1 MEGFFMKRITVLIL
15 LICVVSI
22 VAGCGNTVDVEA
34 EKIALLRIH
43 LIDIHAHLENDVP
56 ALIET
61 VPGEFIYVGDGKI
74 ERKSRDEIRDFFTGY
89 LDGAEYEKYEDL
101 QVPHAEV
108 SADGTMGWVISQQA
122 VTRTEPDGAGGTR
135 TRSFT
140 YAGIMTYEKPNGKW
154 MKVANVSTFDR

>member
-1 MEGFFMKRITVLIL
+1 MEGHYMKRVQVLIL
-15 LICVVSI
+15 VFCVLSI
-22 VAGCGNTVDVEA
+22 AAGCDKPVDVEA

-43 LIDIHAHLENDVP
+43 LIDMHAHKENDAS
-56 ALIET
+56 ALMET
-61 VPGEFIYVGDGKI
+61 IPEEFIYVGDGKI
-74 ERKSRDEIRDFFTGY
+74 ERQSRDEIRDFFTGY
-89 LDGAEYEKYEDL
+89 LDGASYEKYEDL

-140 YAGIMTYEKPNGKW
+140 YAGIMTYEKTGGKW
-154 MKVANVSTFDR
+154 MKVANVSTFER

>member
-1 MEGFFMKRITVLIL
+1 MEGYDMKRIPVLIL
-15 LICVVSI
+15 VFCVLSI
-22 VAGCGNTVDVEA
+22 SAGCDKTVDVEA

-56 ALIET
+56 ALMET
-61 VPGEFIYVGDGKI
+61 IPEEFIYVGDGQVS
-74 ERKSRDEIRDFFTGY
+74 RQTRDEIRDFFTGY

-140 YAGIMTYEKPNGKW
+140 YAGIMTYEKTNGKW
-154 MKVANVSTFDR
+154 MKVANVSTFER